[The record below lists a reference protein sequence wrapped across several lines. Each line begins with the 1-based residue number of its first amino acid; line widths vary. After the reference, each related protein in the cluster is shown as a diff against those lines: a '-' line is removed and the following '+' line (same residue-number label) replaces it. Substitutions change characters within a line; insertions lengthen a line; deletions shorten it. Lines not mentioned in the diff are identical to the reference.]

1 MGYYEDRTIHWDT
14 MVYLT
19 QWSWYLWGLYTCLTC
34 YYHWRYDIGGHAQP
48 ADSSSPFLPWK
59 MTTALFGIT
68 LTMQNMVTIVFWALI
83 APSWDREWE
92 FVLTTMH
99 GTALIALYGD
109 YYLNSILIEKRH
121 SALTMAILIAYSI
134 ESIILKVVYDRTLYS
149 FATLDSFASW
159 MMVFSMALGFGLAH
173 YLLAFL
179 SGRRLVISEERNF
192 ATIESER
199 KVINHIGYDTHC
211 LII

>member
-68 LTMQNMVTIVFWALI
+68 LTMQNMVTIAFWALI
-83 APSWDREWE
+83 APSWDREWD
-92 FVLTTMH
+92 FVQLC
-99 GTALIALYGD
+99 Y
-109 YYLNSILIEKRH
+109 
-121 SALTMAILIAYSI
+121 
-134 ESIILKVVYDRTLYS
+134 
-149 FATLDSFASW
+149 
-159 MMVFSMALGFGLAH
+159 LGFLC
-173 YLLAFL
+173 FL
-179 SGRRLVISEERNF
+179 DDGFFDGPWFRISPLFACLTFRQKTRHLRREKFCDN
-192 ATIESER
+192 
-199 KVINHIGYDTHC
+199 
-211 LII
+211 